1 MRTPQP
7 LRIAVREMQSNQ
19 ELEVAQVL
27 DTSGTFCPVPII
39 ETAKAIKLLPPGAL
53 LLVIGTDPGIAS
65 DMPAWCR
72 STKNELVELRREA
85 KLLRCWVRRGT
96 PAAKVG

>member
-1 MRTPQP
+1 VPETQNS
-7 LRIAVREMQSNQ
+7 E

-39 ETAKAIKLLPPGAL
+39 ETARAMKELAPGVQI
-53 LLVIGTDPGIAS
+53 LVIGTDPGIAT

-72 STKNELVELRREA
+72 STKNELVELRREG
-85 KLLRCWVRRGT
+85 KRILCWVRRG
-96 PAAKVG
+96 PLSPPKAG